1 MNDELSFEIS
11 LGKQEK
17 LRFHK
22 IIPYF
27 FMVDSTIFLW
37 NIMRVIGLQYLE
49 RMLIYDN
56 YLKADSIYVGG
67 IKEADR

>member
-27 FMVDSTIFLW
+27 LWLIPRFFFW

-56 YLKADSIYVGG
+56 NLKADSIYVGG